1 MAVLAD
7 LKELVTRLG
16 CSPSPQPDSW
26 WAVAGPFVT
35 WFPSAGPIFSHCH
48 CDGHSQNLV
57 FQLLQFNP
65 VERLGA
71 GVAGVEDI
79 KSHPFFTPVDW
90 AELTR

>member
-1 MAVLAD
+1 MLAVL
-7 LKELVTRLG
+7 KECATQLG
-16 CSPSPQPDSW
+16 RSASPQPGSW
-26 WAVAGPFVT
+26 STVDAPLSPGSFLQA
-35 WFPSAGPIFSHCH
+35 PSSLTATDC
-48 CDGHSQNLV
+48 HSQNLV

-65 VERLGA
+65 SERLGA

>member
-1 MAVLAD
+1 MSL
-7 LKELVTRLG
+7 RLTLEAHSFHVF
-16 CSPSPQPDSW
+16 CFPLIHKLDSC
-26 WAVAGPFVT
+26 
-35 WFPSAGPIFSHCH
+35 FSL
-48 CDGHSQNLV
+48 NPL

-90 AELTR
+90 AELMR

>member
-1 MAVLAD
+1 MFVVV
-7 LKELVTRLG
+7 LKELK
-16 CSPSPQPDSW
+16 D
-26 WAVAGPFVT
+26 AVELL
-35 WFPSAGPIFSHCH
+35 
-48 CDGHSQNLV
+48 DLQNLL